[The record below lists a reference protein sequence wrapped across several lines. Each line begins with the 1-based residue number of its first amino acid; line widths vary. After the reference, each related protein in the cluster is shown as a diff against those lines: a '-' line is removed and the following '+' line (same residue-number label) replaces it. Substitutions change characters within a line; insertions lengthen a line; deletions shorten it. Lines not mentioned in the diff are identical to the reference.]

1 MAKENKKEVSF
12 VEGPIF
18 QSLIRFALPVLGALI
33 LQAAYGAVDL
43 LVVGWF
49 GDASSI
55 SAVGTGSSFMQM
67 VTFIIT
73 SLAMGSTVMIGQHI
87 GEGKPDKAGKTVGTS
102 IVLFAII
109 GIAMTV
115 ILELFAGPIA
125 NILQV
130 PAESFDKTVLYLRIC
145 SGGILIIIAY
155 NVISSVLRGIGNA
168 NLPLLFVGIACA
180 ANIAGDL
187 FFVGVMKL
195 DVAGAALATVLAQLI
210 SVIASMGVLKKG
222 NLPIEFKKED
232 CRIDRDE
239 LKKVLNVGVPIAL
252 QETTVQI
259 SFLVI
264 NSIING
270 MGLMPSAGYGVA
282 QKLTSFIMLIPSS
295 VMQSVS
301 AFVAQNT
308 GAGKKDRA
316 WKGFLTAI
324 ATGCSLG
331 VVIFCI
337 GFFGGSVI
345 SRIFTSDPAVIEQ
358 SAAYLRGFAPEC
370 ILTCVLFSSN
380 RILQRPRHQHPG
392 YDPGN
397 HLRLPDPYS
406 AGAVLLT
413 PAEYEP
419 DLRRHVHPDH
429 NRIRH
434 LLFHDLLCTVKEKRA
449 DVIESNITELPGK
462 RHGAIRGLPGSFW
475 YCLSGT
481 FLIQYRQK
489 ERNPV
494 QKGQNRRKGEEE
506 WITEKSSMRHWSI
519 CFTRYKNWKKRRSS
533 PRISRI

>member
-1 MAKENKKEVSF
+1 MAKENKKEISF

-55 SAVGTGSSFMQM
+55 SAVGTGSNFMQM

-187 FFVGVMKL
+187 FFVGVLKL

-316 WKGFLTAI
+316 EGLPHRNRNGLLSWSCDFLHRFLRWKCHLQNLHERSGRYRAERRLPARFR
-324 ATGCSLG
+324 TGMYYDLC
-331 VVIFCI
+331 
-337 GFFGGSVI
+337 
-345 SRIFTSDPAVIEQ
+345 AVQ
-358 SAAYLRGFAPEC
+358 QH
-370 ILTCVLFSSN
+370 

-462 RHGAIRGLPGSFW
+462 RH
-475 YCLSGT
+475 
-481 FLIQYRQK
+481 
-489 ERNPV
+489 
-494 QKGQNRRKGEEE
+494 
-506 WITEKSSMRHWSI
+506 
-519 CFTRYKNWKKRRSS
+519 
-533 PRISRI
+533 

>member
-1 MAKENKKEVSF
+1 MAKENKKEISF

-55 SAVGTGSSFMQM
+55 SAVGTGSNFMQM
-67 VTFIIT
+67 VTLIIT

-187 FFVGVMKL
+187 FFVGVLKL

-232 CRIDRDE
+232 CRIDHDE

-308 GAGKKDRA
+308 GAGKKDLICKEKMFPVMA
-316 WKGFLTAI
+316 YLTYEYFDQAI
-324 ATGCSLG
+324 KIAETNLRMEGNGHTAGIHSNNQANIIKAGTELSVSRLIVNAPCATTA
-331 VVIFCI
+331 
-337 GFFGGSVI
+337 GGSIQNGLPVTNTLGCGSWGNNSI
-345 SRIFTSDPAVIEQ
+345 SENFT
-358 SAAYLRGFAPEC
+358 YK
-370 ILTCVLFSSN
+370 
-380 RILQRPRHQHPG
+380 
-392 YDPGN
+392 
-397 HLRLPDPYS
+397 
-406 AGAVLLT
+406 
-413 PAEYEP
+413 
-419 DLRRHVHPDH
+419 
-429 NRIRH
+429 H
-434 LLFHDLLCTVKEKRA
+434 LL
-449 DVIESNITELPGK
+449 NITRIAP
-462 RHGAIRGLPGSFW
+462 
-475 YCLSGT
+475 LSAR
-481 FLIQYRQK
+481 IHV
-489 ERNPV
+489 PSD
-494 QKGQNRRKGEEE
+494 EEI
-506 WITEKSSMRHWSI
+506 WAD
-519 CFTRYKNWKKRRSS
+519 
-533 PRISRI
+533 